1 MYIKRAFENQ
11 IKQGLSHY
19 PIIMVTGP
27 RQVGKSTMLK
37 HITKDSGFTYVT
49 LDYPQLRT
57 LAKSDPELFLQQYKA
72 PLLIDEIQYA
82 PELLPFIKI
91 RVDKENNNGMY
102 ILTGSQMFLTMK
114 NISESLAGRVGI
126 FKLFSFSQN
135 ELLERESNPFLP
147 TNQFPLTE
155 STFTIQNVFENIL
168 RGSMPRLRTEKELS
182 SESFYN
188 SYIQTYLER
197 DIRDLINIKKER
209 EFIKFLSCIAA
220 RTAQELVISE
230 IAKEVEVDSK
240 TIENWISVLES
251 SGIIVLLKPFYNNV
265 LKRIV
270 KHPKIYFMDTG
281 LACHLSMWNN
291 AESLSVSAMAGAMF
305 ETYVVSE
312 IIKSYVNSGK
322 EYSNRLFYYRD
333 TDQKEIDLLI
343 VENNTIYPI
352 EIKKSAAP
360 DKSMLKNFMVLE
372 KTSLTRGDGAV
383 LCMTPFVLPL
393 TQNDKAVPIAWI

>member
-11 IKQGLSHY
+11 IKQGLTHY
-19 PIIMVTGP
+19 PVIMVTGP

-37 HITKDSGFTYVT
+37 HITKDLDFTYVT
-49 LDYPQLRT
+49 LDYPQLRV
-57 LAKSDPELFLQQYKA
+57 LAKRDPELFLQQYKT
-72 PLLIDEIQYA
+72 PLLIDDIQYA
-82 PELLPFIKI
+82 PELLSYIKI
-91 RVDKENNNGMY
+91 RVDKENTNGMY
-102 ILTGSQMFLTMK
+102 ILTGSQMFLAMK

-135 ELLERESNPFLP
+135 ELLERDSTPFLP
-147 TNQFPLTE
+147 TNNFPIKESELTVQ
-155 STFTIQNVFENIL
+155 TVFENIL

-182 SESFYN
+182 SESFYS

-197 DIRDLINIKKER
+197 DIRDLINIKKEH
-209 EFIKFLSCIAA
+209 EFNKFLSCVAS
-220 RTAQELVISE
+220 RTAQELVVSE
-230 IAKEVEVDSK
+230 IAREVEVDSK
-240 TIENWISVLES
+240 TIESWISVLES

-265 LKRIV
+265 LKRVV

-291 AESLSVSAMAGAMF
+291 AASLSVSAMAGAMF

-322 EYSNRLFYYRD
+322 EYLGRHFYYRD

-343 VENNTIYPI
+343 VENNTVYPI
-352 EIKKSAAP
+352 EIKKSANP
-360 DKSMLKNFMVLE
+360 DKSMLKNFKVLE
-372 KTSLTRGDGAV
+372 KTSLTRGYGAV

-393 TQNDKAVPIAWI
+393 TQTDKAVPVAWI